1 MIMQLLIILGDNR
14 LIETAGI
21 QLKIR
26 KVQGGLLPVSH
37 LRYFP
42 YQGLALVKSFLV
54 MVFLR
59 VADNFLVVPF
69 YFYSSGRL
77 SFAPLILC
85 HWKGCFF
92 KESSKA

>member
-1 MIMQLLIILGDNR
+1 MRHTNKLAIRNDLQEAGWKVGRSPIFRTVTAADGTVKLLIILGDNR

-37 LRYFP
+37 L
-42 YQGLALVKSFLV
+42 
-54 MVFLR
+54 
-59 VADNFLVVPF
+59 
-69 YFYSSGRL
+69 SSGRL
-77 SFAPLILC
+77 SFAPLILW